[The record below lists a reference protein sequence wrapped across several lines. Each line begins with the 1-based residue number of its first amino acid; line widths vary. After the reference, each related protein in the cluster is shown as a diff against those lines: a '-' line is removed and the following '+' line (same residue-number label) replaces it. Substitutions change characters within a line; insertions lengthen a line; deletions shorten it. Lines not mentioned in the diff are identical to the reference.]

1 MIDTHGHL
9 SDSRYD
15 LERDD
20 ILADML
26 AVGVEA
32 IVDSGT
38 SLINSMDTVAN
49 ATHYANVFCEI
60 GVHPGNVDEYHSSQ
74 LDTFRDM
81 AKQPKVIGV
90 GEIGLDYHYEGYDRD
105 LQMRVMRELIEFS
118 HTVSLP
124 VTIHV
129 REAYQDALSVL
140 KDMRGYLT
148 NGVRLHCYSGSREML
163 REFDKF
169 DCYYSFGG
177 VVTFSNFRHQ
187 DVVRAVPRDRLLL
200 ETDCPYLTP
209 VPMRGKTNYPMYLPY
224 VAGEIARVLQ
234 MDIEDIDHLTTTNAH
249 TLYERLKI

>member
-15 LERDD
+15 LERDEVVS
-20 ILADML
+20 DML
-26 AVGVEA
+26 DNGVEA
-32 IVDSGT
+32 FVDSGC
-38 SLINSMDTVAN
+38 SLINSMETLAN
-49 ATHYANVFCEI
+49 ALVYDNVYCEI
-60 GVHPGNVDEYHSSQ
+60 GVHPQNVDEYHVSQ
-74 LDTFRDM
+74 LDEFYSM
-81 AKQPKVIGV
+81 ANKSKVIGV

-105 LQMRVMRELIEFS
+105 LQIKVLRELIEFS

-124 VTIHV
+124 VTLHV
-129 REAYQDALSVL
+129 RQAYTDVL
-140 KDMRGYLT
+140 EVMRDMRGYLT
-148 NGVRLHCYSGSREML
+148 DGVRLHCYSGSREML

-209 VPMRGKTNYPMYLPY
+209 TPKRGETNYPKYLVY
-224 VAGEIARVLQ
+224 VLNEIARLL
-234 MDIEDIDHLTTTNAH
+234 DIDTEELDALTTANARRFYKK
-249 TLYERLKI
+249 LI

>member
-9 SDSRYD
+9 SDARYD
-15 LERDD
+15 LERD
-20 ILADML
+20 IIVSEM
-26 AVGVEA
+26 VGCGVDA

-38 SLINSMDTVAN
+38 SYTSSIDTLAN
-49 ATHYANVFCEI
+49 ANKYDRVFCEI
-60 GVHPGNVDEYHSSQ
+60 GVHPGSVDEYHPSQ
-74 LDTFRDM
+74 LDEFSVMARDE
-81 AKQPKVIGV
+81 KVIGV

-118 HTVSLP
+118 HAVSLP
-124 VTIHV
+124 VTLHV
-129 REAYQDALSVL
+129 RDAYLDALTVL

-163 REFDKF
+163 REFDRF
-169 DCYYSFGG
+169 DSYYSFGG

-209 VPMRGKTNYPMYLPY
+209 APMRGKTNYPKYLPY
-224 VAGEIARVLQ
+224 VAGEIAKILE
-234 MDIEDIDHLTTTNAH
+234 MDVEEVDHLTTTNAH